1 MVVAGSRAVVRALL
15 RGSALVRDALS
26 RDVEAQAGFPLN
38 EFEVLE
44 RLVEAPEGAVRM
56 AALADELV
64 HSRSRL
70 THAVQRMEA
79 RGLVERRA
87 CAADGRGVFCA
98 ITPRGAQAYAAA
110 EPAYQA
116 AVRAHVLDRLTDEEL
131 DTLGRAM
138 GRVADEITGACAAHP
153 GCASGSD

>member
-1 MVVAGSRAVVRALL
+1 MVRALL

-26 RDVEAQAGFPLN
+26 RDVEAQSGLSLN

-44 RLVEAPEGAVRM
+44 RLAESPEGAVRM

-98 ITPRGAQAYAAA
+98 ITPRGAQAYAVA
-110 EPAYQA
+110 EPGYQA
-116 AVRAHVLDRLTDEEL
+116 AVRAHVLDRLTDDEL

-138 GRVADEITGACAAHP
+138 GRIADDISGACAAHP
-153 GCASGSD
+153 GCASESAS